1 MASSDY
7 LDSILRS
14 QGQSKVTGRGAL
26 NPSQVEAAFRGELAA
41 RYESDVSRTK
51 EAFQESATT
60 RGLDISQQGAD
71 TQKQSMLNAKE
82 ATDAQI
88 AAGKQQTIVSG
99 VGAVGQAAIGGA
111 LVKKAFFDAG
121 TKAGG
126 ETITAGTTS
135 TGTSAGTMPVQ
146 TPVVDAA
153 GNVAGT
159 TATGEALVAG
169 GGVGAGEAG
178 IGAAGVAGATEAAA
192 GVTEVAGGEGLVST
206 IIEVAPEAAAA
217 WVLCS
222 ELVRQ
227 GKLEQAIVD
236 DEWSY
241 IREIITDEEY
251 SGYRVIADPLVD
263 LMQESVLATRILT
276 PFIRAFA
283 YEMASRVNPK
293 IKGNDLGKIILFIGI
308 PLCRAASYFSG
319 GALCHIQ

>member
-153 GNVAGT
+153 GTVAGT
-159 TATGEALVAG
+159 TEMGTALSTYGVTDASMAAFDATTAASSAAG
-169 GGVGAGEAG
+169 K
-178 IGAAGVAGATEAAA
+178 GAADVAM
-192 GVTEVAGGEGLVST
+192 AGGE
-206 IIEVAPEAAAA
+206 
-217 WVLCS
+217 
-222 ELVRQ
+222 
-227 GKLEQAIVD
+227 
-236 DEWSY
+236 
-241 IREIITDEEY
+241 
-251 SGYRVIADPLVD
+251 
-263 LMQESVLATRILT
+263 LA
-276 PFIRAFA
+276 
-283 YEMASRVNPK
+283 M
-293 IKGNDLGKIILFIGI
+293 
-308 PLCRAASYFSG
+308 
-319 GALCHIQ
+319 